1 MSNPNDL
8 EWPSDAIEVG
18 RIVDAWGIKGG
29 FKVQPYAA
37 DPQALFA
44 TRQWFILPPEGK
56 PLKPGATFPKSLK
69 VRQPKPHGDVVTA
82 MADEVPDR
90 NAAEAIK
97 GARVFV
103 SRAHFPAAEDGEYYW
118 IDLLG
123 LSVVNQQGE
132 VLGIVDDLM
141 DNGVQ
146 SILRVGHDTTDAK
159 GEAVRGE
166 RLIPFVDAFVL
177 NVDLA
182 ARQITVDWGLDY

>member
-1 MSNPNDL
+1 M
-8 EWPSDAIEVG
+8 
-18 RIVDAWGIKGG
+18 
-29 FKVQPYAA
+29 
-37 DPQALFA
+37 
-44 TRQWFILPPEGK
+44 
-56 PLKPGATFPKSLK
+56 
-69 VRQPKPHGDVVTA
+69 
-82 MADEVPDR
+82 
-90 NAAEAIK
+90 
-97 GARVFV
+97 
-103 SRAHFPAAEDGEYYW
+103 
-118 IDLLG
+118 
-123 LSVVNQQGE
+123 VNQQGE